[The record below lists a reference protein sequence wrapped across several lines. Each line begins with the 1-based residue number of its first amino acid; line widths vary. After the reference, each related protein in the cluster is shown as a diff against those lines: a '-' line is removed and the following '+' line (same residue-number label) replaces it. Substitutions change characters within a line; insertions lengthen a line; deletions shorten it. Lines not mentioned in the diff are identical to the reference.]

1 MPTSGSKLPENPPA
15 HDKDTDHRLQL
26 FLDPPAHDKR
36 HGPWIAAVLRPTSS
50 QNRHQHPHCSRF
62 RDLQRKIKVVPRS
75 ASADHTAW
83 HPHFQITFPDHISRS
98 ASADHKAWHPHCSH
112 SQHQQAGDDAPPPP
126 RSALARLALQWSTCD
141 TRVVLIRWHCDFLW
155 RKQRGTH
162 LSHMRVSCLARLHL
176 RYASGAYLVT
186 VWLPVKETERN
197 TSFTHA
203 RFLASKAPPALRK
216 WCLFVDSVTSC
227 EGNTEEHIFHTCTFP
242 GQQASYVMRVVLVWV
257 TVWLPVKETEKN
269 RSTTQMRFLTS
280 KAPTVNWWWSD
291 MTEAGGAF
299 LLTSGV
305 IC

>member
-1 MPTSGSKLPENPPA
+1 MPTSGSKLPENPPAHDKDTDHRLQLSLDPPAYNKDKDTDHILQLSLDPPA

-141 TRVVLIRWHCDFLW
+141 TRVVLIR
-155 RKQRGTH
+155 
-162 LSHMRVSCLARLHL
+162 
-176 RYASGAYLVT
+176 
-186 VWLPVKETERN
+186 
-197 TSFTHA
+197 
-203 RFLASKAPPALRK
+203 
-216 WCLFVDSVTSC
+216 
-227 EGNTEEHIFHTCTFP
+227 
-242 GQQASYVMRVVLVWV
+242 
-257 TVWLPVKETEKN
+257 
-269 RSTTQMRFLTS
+269 
-280 KAPTVNWWWSD
+280 
-291 MTEAGGAF
+291 
-299 LLTSGV
+299 
-305 IC
+305 